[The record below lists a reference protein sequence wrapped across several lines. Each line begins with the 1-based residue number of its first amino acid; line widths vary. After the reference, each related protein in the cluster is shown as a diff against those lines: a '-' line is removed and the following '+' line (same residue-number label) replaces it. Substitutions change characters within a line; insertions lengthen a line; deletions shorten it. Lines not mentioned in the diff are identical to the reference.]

1 MKISKRLLALL
12 LAMAMMISAVA
23 CGKEPA
29 DTDSSVSDDSS
40 ATTELTY
47 DEISTQVYDAVFGE
61 FETIYA
67 EAKEA
72 ETLSERWA
80 LMAIA
85 EAKMLQTGAFI
96 PTSAQNG
103 YYAMGRLAS
112 ESEPYALWGTDDYR
126 FHNLVVAEEIL
137 TSEVRSE
144 AKAKWYELKGTGTY
158 EEWLEGYLTEQGYT
172 LKDSYTTTFNTDP
185 ITWDIL
191 ASSLASVSEY
201 VVNTFDG
208 LTEYNSEGV
217 LSPAL
222 AESWSVSEDGLKY
235 TFKLREGVKWVDS
248 QGREVA
254 DVKADDFVAGMQHMM
269 DAMGGLEYLIEG
281 IIVNATEYINNEV
294 TDFAEVGVKALD
306 DYTVEYTLEAPC
318 SFFMTMLSYSI
329 FAPMSRSYYESQGGK
344 FGAEYDTSA
353 ADYVYGTSK
362 DTIAYC
368 GAFLCT
374 NHTPQNVMV
383 FQANPTYWNAE
394 NQNIKTLTYT
404 FNDGSD
410 PTKAYN
416 DMLAGTIDG
425 CTLNTSTLQMAKE
438 DGNFDKYHYVTDTNA
453 VTYGAYLNLDRTA
466 FANVNDETT
475 VVSAQTEEDRA
486 RTNVAVKNVHF
497 RRAFCHAFDRAAYNA
512 MATGEDLK
520 MISLRNTYTPW
531 NFVWMEEDV
540 TVDINGTATTF
551 PAGTCYAEIMQAQ
564 MDADGVQF
572 MVYNPEANDGNGS
585 GDGYDGWYNVDA
597 AKAELEIAI
606 KELAAE
612 GVEISAENPIYLDL
626 PYPENRETYVN
637 KANAMKQ
644 SVEAAL
650 EGKVIISLVPCANDD
665 EWYYTGYYTSYG
677 YEANFDIFDLSGWGP
692 DYGDPQ
698 TFLDTMLPD
707 YAGFCVKS
715 LGIF

>member
-1 MKISKRLLALL
+1 MKKISKRLLALL
-12 LAMAMMISAVA
+12 LAMIMVLSMAA
-23 CGKEPA
+23 CGKKGNEGDNDEA
-29 DTDSSVSDDSS
+29 E
-40 ATTELTY
+40 ELSY
-47 DEISTQVYDAVFGE
+47 DEKSAQVYDAVFGE
-61 FETIYA
+61 FEEIYA
-67 EAKEA
+67 TAKEA

-85 EAKMLQTGAFI
+85 EAKMLETATFI

-103 YYAMGRLAS
+103 YYAISRMAS
-112 ESEPYALWGTDDYR
+112 ESEPYSLWGTDEYR
-126 FHNLVVAEEIL
+126 LHNVVVASEIL
-137 TSEVRSE
+137 KSEDRSE
-144 AKAKWYELKGTGTY
+144 AKAKWYELRGTGTY
-158 EEWLEGYLTEQGYT
+158 ENWLENFLTGKGYT
-172 LKDSYTTTFNTDP
+172 LKDTYTTTYNTDP
-185 ITWDIL
+185 ITWDNL
-191 ASSLASVSEY
+191 ATSLASVSEY
-201 VVNTFDG
+201 VVNTYDG
-208 LTEYNSEGV
+208 LTEYDSEGTMQ
-217 LSPAL
+217 PAL
-222 AESWSVSEDGLKY
+222 AESWSVSDDGLEY
-235 TFKLREGVKWVDS
+235 TFKIRQGVKWVDS

-269 DAMGGLEYLIEG
+269 DAMGGLEYLVEG
-281 IIVNATEYINNEV
+281 IIVNASEYINDEV

-306 DYTVEYTLEAPC
+306 DSTLVYTLEAPC
-318 SFFMTMLSYSI
+318 SYFMTMLSYSI

-353 ADYVYGTSK
+353 ADYTYGTSK

-368 GAFLCT
+368 GPFLCT
-374 NHTPQNVMV
+374 NHTPQNTMV
-383 FQANPTYWNAE
+383 FTANPAYWNAA
-394 NQNIKTLTYT
+394 NTNIKTLTYS

-425 CTLNTSTLQMAKE
+425 CTLNTSSLQIAKT

-453 VTYGAYLNLDRTA
+453 TTYGAYLNLDRTA
-466 FANVNDETT
+466 FANVNDPTT
-475 VVSAQTEEDRA
+475 VVSAQTEEDAA
-486 RTNVAVKNVHF
+486 RTNKAVKNVHF
-497 RRAFCHAFDRAAYNA
+497 RRAFAHSFDRAAYNA

-520 MISLRNTYTPW
+520 LISLRNTYTPW
-531 NFVWMEEDV
+531 NFVSLEEEV

-551 PAGTCYAEIMQAQ
+551 PAGTWYGEIMQAQ
-564 MDADGVQF
+564 MDADEVKF
-572 MVYNPEANDGNGS
+572 VVYNKEANDGNGS

-606 KELAAE
+606 EELAEE

-650 EGKVIISLVPCANDD
+650 DGKVIVSLVPCANDD

-707 YAGFCVKS
+707 YAGYCVKS
-715 LGIF
+715 CGIF